1 MSSRAAEFA
10 SAILIGVLV
19 GVFAGAYLITMPYG
33 EADDCLSE
41 PKGDT
46 PPGQHWFYRID
57 RGTKR
62 HCWYLKGQGEKVARA
77 ATREPSDSV
86 KSDSVKS
93 DSAKTASRKTDTA
106 AQHSVS
112 DAHAELRS
120 RARIEDNTSAAR
132 PTVGANPVDDNG
144 ANVMTRWPEP
154 AGVSSSANAPQ
165 ETPPVVVADN
175 TQSDPAAAEPATPAP
190 TTTTPTTTAPTT
202 IAPMTNDAT
211 ADTAAP
217 VAATTPAEKYTGSLQ
232 ELMVVALAALA
243 LAGLTGSAVY
253 RLARLRF
260 ARRRYDASRRSA
272 DWQPSKKKSRKARAA
287 ANARPVAVRAE
298 KVSPSSNHVLEPDFA
313 PQPEYAPQP
322 QYAAPQPQ
330 YAPRPEYAPQPQY
343 ASRPERAP
351 RPEQAPRPNFDP
363 QQNVAVLSEYAPKP
377 RPAMRTTRELED
389 SFESIEELLMR
400 LAK

>member
-46 PPGQHWFYRID
+46 LPGQHWFYRID

-62 HCWYLKGQGEKVARA
+62 HCWYLKGQSEKVARA
-77 ATREPSDSV
+77 ATREPSDA
-86 KSDSVKS
+86 VKS

-120 RARIEDNTSAAR
+120 RARIEDDTSAAR
-132 PTVGANPVDDNG
+132 PTVVANAVANSTGTDDNG
-144 ANVMTRWPEP
+144 ANVMSRWPEP

-165 ETPPVVVADN
+165 EPPPVVVADN
-175 TQSDPAAAEPATPAP
+175 TQADPAVAEPAT
-190 TTTTPTTTAPTT
+190 T
-202 IAPMTNDAT
+202 APMTSGPMTNAAT
-211 ADTAAP
+211 ADTAVP
-217 VAATTPAEKYTGSLQ
+217 IAATTPAEKYAGSLQ

-253 RLARLRF
+253 RLGRLRF
-260 ARRRYDASRRSA
+260 ARRRYNASRRSA

-287 ANARPVAVRAE
+287 ANAQPVPVRTE
-298 KVSPSSNHVLEPDFA
+298 KVAPSSNHVIEPDFA

-322 QYAAPQPQ
+322 QYAQQPQ
-330 YAPRPEYAPQPQY
+330 SAPRPEYAP
-343 ASRPERAP
+343 RPERAP
-351 RPEQAPRPNFDP
+351 RPEYAPRPNFDP

>member
-19 GVFAGAYLITMPYG
+19 GVFAGAYLIIMPYG
-33 EADDCLSE
+33 EADDCLSQ

-46 PPGQHWFYRID
+46 QAGQHWFYRID

-62 HCWYLKGQGEKVARA
+62 HCWYLKDQGEKVARA
-77 ATREPSDSV
+77 ATREASDS
-86 KSDSVKS
+86 
-93 DSAKTASRKTDTA
+93 KTASRKTDTKTDTG

-132 PTVGANPVDDNG
+132 PTVVANAVANNTVTDDNG

-154 AGVSSSANAPQ
+154 AGVSSSANAAPQ
-165 ETPPVVVADN
+165 EPPPVVVADN
-175 TQSDPAAAEPATPAP
+175 TQAGPAAADPATTAP
-190 TTTTPTTTAPTT
+190 MTTAPTTTAPTT
-202 IAPMTNDAT
+202 SALMTNDAT

-217 VAATTPAEKYTGSLQ
+217 VATNAPAEKYSGSLQ
-232 ELMVVALAALA
+232 ELMVVAFAALA
-243 LAGLTGSAVY
+243 LAGLSGSAVY

-260 ARRRYDASRRSA
+260 ARRRYNASRRSA

-287 ANARPVAVRAE
+287 ANANARPVAVRAE
-298 KVSPSSNHVLEPDFA
+298 KAAPSSNHVVEPNFA

-322 QYAAPQPQ
+322 QYAAQPQAAQPQ
-330 YAPRPEYAPQPQY
+330 YAPRPEYAPQTH
-343 ASRPERAP
+343 AP
-351 RPEQAPRPNFDP
+351 RPEYAPRPNFDP
-363 QQNVAVLSEYAPKP
+363 QHNVAVLSEYAPKP

>member
-19 GVFAGAYLITMPYG
+19 GVFAGAYLIIMPYG
-33 EADDCLSE
+33 EADDCLSQ

-46 PPGQHWFYRID
+46 PEGQHWFYRID

-77 ATREPSDSV
+77 TTRDASDSA
-86 KSDSVKS
+86 KSDSAKS
-93 DSAKTASRKTDTA
+93 DSAKTASRKSDTA

-120 RARIEDNTSAAR
+120 RARIEDNTSAAP
-132 PTVGANPVDDNG
+132 PTVANAVANSTGADDNG

-165 ETPPVVVADN
+165 ESPPVVVADN
-175 TQSDPAAAEPATPAP
+175 TQADPAAAPA
-190 TTTTPTTTAPTT
+190 TTAPMTT
-202 IAPMTNDAT
+202 VPTTSVPMTNDAT

-217 VAATTPAEKYTGSLQ
+217 GAANTPAEKYAGSLQ

-260 ARRRYDASRRSA
+260 AKRRYDASRRSA

-287 ANARPVAVRAE
+287 ANARPVAARAE
-298 KVSPSSNHVLEPDFA
+298 KVAPSSNPVLEPNFA

-322 QYAAPQPQ
+322 QYVAQPQ
-330 YAPRPEYAPQPQY
+330 YAPRPEYAPQAQH
-343 ASRPERAP
+343 AP
-351 RPEQAPRPNFDP
+351 RPEYVPRPNFDP
-363 QQNVAVLSEYAPKP
+363 QHNVAVLSEYAPKP

>member
-1 MSSRAAEFA
+1 MSGRAAEFA

-77 ATREPSDSV
+77 ATREPSASV
-86 KSDSVKS
+86 NS

-120 RARIEDNTSAAR
+120 RARIEDDTSAAR
-132 PTVGANPVDDNG
+132 PTVVANAVANSTGTDDNG
-144 ANVMTRWPEP
+144 ANIMTRWPEP

-165 ETPPVVVADN
+165 EPPPVVVADN
-175 TQSDPAAAEPATPAP
+175 TQSDPAAAVPATTAPMTATPA
-190 TTTTPTTTAPTT
+190 TM
-202 IAPMTNDAT
+202 APMTNDAT
-211 ADTAAP
+211 AGTAAP
-217 VAATTPAEKYTGSLQ
+217 VAANTPAEKYTGSLQ

-253 RLARLRF
+253 RLGRLRF
-260 ARRRYDASRRSA
+260 ARRRYNASRRSA

-298 KVSPSSNHVLEPDFA
+298 KVAPSSNHVLEPDFA
-313 PQPEYAPQP
+313 PEPEYAPQP
-322 QYAAPQPQ
+322 QYASPPQYAPQPQ
-330 YAPRPEYAPQPQY
+330 YAPRPEH
-343 ASRPERAP
+343 ASRPEHAP
-351 RPEQAPRPNFDP
+351 RPEHASRPNFDP
-363 QQNVAVLSEYAPKP
+363 RQNVAVLSEYAPKP

>member
-77 ATREPSDSV
+77 ATRER
-86 KSDSVKS
+86 SDSVKS
-93 DSAKTASRKTDTA
+93 DSAKTASRKTDTKTDTA
-106 AQHSVS
+106 AQHSVA

-132 PTVGANPVDDNG
+132 PTVGANAVDDNG

-154 AGVSSSANAPQ
+154 AGVSSSANAAQ
-165 ETPPVVVADN
+165 EPPPVVVADN
-175 TQSDPAAAEPATPAP
+175 TQSDPAAAQPATIAP
-190 TTTTPTTTAPTT
+190 MTTAPTT

-217 VAATTPAEKYTGSLQ
+217 VAANTPAEKYAGSLQ

-260 ARRRYDASRRSA
+260 ARRRYNASRRSA
-272 DWQPSKKKSRKARAA
+272 DWQLSKKKSRKARAA

-298 KVSPSSNHVLEPDFA
+298 KVAPSSNHVLEPNFT

-322 QYAAPQPQ
+322 QYAAQPQ

-343 ASRPERAP
+343 ASQPEHAP
-351 RPEQAPRPNFDP
+351 RPEYAPRPNFDP
-363 QQNVAVLSEYAPKP
+363 RHNVAVLSEYAPKP